1 MNLKLYSSGVVIRF
15 ADISK
20 LKCTLFAFKN
30 IFHDG
35 NRITK
40 IMYNKGKKMRFLN
53 SLESNKVTKS
63 LLKKYLSQYYDVKNN
78 PCIFFYVILQFIE

>member
-20 LKCTLFAFKN
+20 LKCTLFGFKN

-35 NRITK
+35 NTITK
-40 IMYNKGKKMRFLN
+40 IMYNKEIKKMRFLN
-53 SLESNKVTKS
+53 SLEINKVIKS
-63 LLKKYLSQYYDVKNN
+63 LFKN
-78 PCIFFYVILQFIE
+78 I